1 VEDPGVVGRN
11 VRLKSR
17 LPPAAIEAGRAGS
30 VPSVNSEL
38 LEVTVETLAGLL
50 LGFTIWNCAELVPP
64 AATGGN
70 GTVPVG
76 EMVTGE
82 PPGKVYR

>member
-17 LPPAAIEAGRAGS
+17 LPPAAIEAGSAGS

-50 LGFTIWNCAELVPP
+50 LGSQSGIARNWCLPQLPAVMELCRRRD
-64 AATGGN
+64 
-70 GTVPVG
+70 
-76 EMVTGE
+76 VTGE